1 MAQVLRVRLPA
12 DAAQLLIDEQARL
25 GLALIAVCSRKV
37 RALLALLARQP
48 LCRRRFDSLGRHLF
62 VMGRFS
68 AALLGRL
75 ARLHDLRRHEV
86 AVLIAVVA
94 VRLVEPL
101 RQRVSKRQ
109 QYLAVLDRLIALVD
123 GEVALLAQGVQ
134 DSRKVLRDVALAL
147 EQVDA
152 VHGIIF
158 QRMLDIVDVINELD
172 DRLPDHAELHEA
184 GIRVR
189 LPVTLRLL
197 PEAREHREMFGQER
211 KV

>member
-158 QRMLDIVDVINELD
+158 SGCSISSMS
-172 DRLPDHAELHEA
+172 
-184 GIRVR
+184 
-189 LPVTLRLL
+189 
-197 PEAREHREMFGQER
+197 
-211 KV
+211 

>member
-1 MAQVLRVRLPA
+1 
-12 DAAQLLIDEQARL
+12 
-25 GLALIAVCSRKV
+25 
-37 RALLALLARQP
+37 
-48 LCRRRFDSLGRHLF
+48 
-62 VMGRFS
+62 MGRFS